1 MMARS
6 VRLVPIKVRKMNE
19 ERKSNTIRFVGG
31 VNVRRGSMS
40 TGRIEGGEVSVME
53 ISLNSVTETVQRLF
67 PVDALVR
74 LTV

>member
-1 MMARS
+1 
-6 VRLVPIKVRKMNE
+6 
-19 ERKSNTIRFVGG
+19 
-31 VNVRRGSMS
+31 MS

>member
-1 MMARS
+1 
-6 VRLVPIKVRKMNE
+6 MNE

>member
-6 VRLVPIKVRKMNE
+6 VRLIPIKVRKMNE